1 MGRRLN
7 QVRRLIDRLDGNLQN
22 QLPLLRL
29 AASTR
34 LLENWRRLLA
44 PAYRDCPPWWLDGCL
59 DETQLP

>member
-7 QVRRLIDRLDGNLQN
+7 QVRRMIDLFDGNLQK
-22 QLPLLRL
+22 QIPLLRL

-44 PAYRDCPPWWLDGCL
+44 PAHRTLPPWWLNGCL
-59 DETQLP
+59 ENPLA